1 MINNNYE
8 IFVVLNLVQLDECS
22 YSDKQNLYLSEIF
35 NLYPSEIFIFF
46 IRIIFVSN
54 LFSIS

>member
-8 IFVVLNLVQLDECS
+8 IFVVLKLVQLDECS
-22 YSDKQNLYLSEIF
+22 YSDKQ

-54 LFSIS
+54 VFSIS